1 MGPAESRKPKADITI
16 TERGYRDTCL
26 GRVLQLKIFARGYPR
41 LAWREV
47 WEAFA
52 SAYPGKWALEIFP
65 PADELVDSKAVY
77 HLFVL
82 EREPAGLNIKR
93 E

>member
-1 MGPAESRKPKADITI
+1 
-16 TERGYRDTCL
+16 
-26 GRVLQLKIFARGYPR
+26 
-41 LAWREV
+41 
-47 WEAFA
+47 
-52 SAYPGKWALEIFP
+52 LEIFP

>member
-1 MGPAESRKPKADITI
+1 
-16 TERGYRDTCL
+16 
-26 GRVLQLKIFARGYPR
+26 
-41 LAWREV
+41 
-47 WEAFA
+47 
-52 SAYPGKWALEIFP
+52 
-65 PADELVDSKAVY
+65 VDSKAVY